1 MKGLLKWPLIVAA
14 IVVVARVAI
23 ERLHGPHWMSAA
35 TSAVAFTVLI
45 GPVYFALKISADKLP
60 RPYST
65 HFKATALYSVL
76 VRAMLLPVYWL
87 AFFYGWQDPR
97 FVIPEWVPPTPF
109 AGYVGVPLVTAAFWI
124 LASVIVGGG
133 IGALIIALRRPSNST
148 PLPQS

>member
-45 GPVYFALKISADKLP
+45 GPVYFALKISGDKLP
-60 RPYST
+60 QPYST
-65 HFKATALYSVL
+65 HFKATALYAVL
-76 VRAMLLPVYWL
+76 VRAMLLPIYWL
-87 AFFYGWQDPR
+87 AFFYSWQDPR
-97 FVIPEWVPPTPF
+97 FAMPVDPSPF
-109 AGYVGVPLVTAAFWI
+109 AGYVAVPLVTAAFWI

-133 IGALIIALRRPSNST
+133 IGALIIALRRPSN
-148 PLPQS
+148 PAFPQS